1 MTVNKKKIDKSASW
15 LREELAKTNQAKAFG
30 KLEQAAG
37 LFAIAAHYDKRKKL
51 IVPFIRASRLPKDWR
66 RSLRL

>member
-51 IVPFIRASRLPKDWR
+51 LTFHRLLSDNVHR
-66 RSLRL
+66 QS